1 MRAPVQKKRPRG
13 KGGMSGTAS
22 GPTAPQVPPA
32 PQVPSVS
39 PEEPAVH
46 AAAAFAGPTA
56 PSAPSAFPA
65 SVPPVVSAEARAA
78 SDPTLVPGGRPVRVR
93 RRLVAGVAAVSLV
106 VIAAGAPAILLA
118 SDDLTESQR
127 LVTLA
132 EVNRQAVTLAHSL
145 ADERD
150 EVTAYIAAGRE
161 DQQGEKKDRRE
172 ISGNGSA
179 RVDRQI
185 DEIRGN
191 VPADHAD
198 LGRDLAAVPS
208 VRRTAL
214 TGKGS
219 ALEAYKAYTDIIA
232 GLHALADDLAEKTPA
247 RAADAGRAP
256 SALGLAVEQASATRG
271 LLLAALSVPG
281 PANEGPSF
289 DPITGLP
296 VEDED
301 DAKTEAA
308 RNVLSGAAQQA
319 RVRELAAL
327 ADFDQA
333 ASSEAR
339 SRLSATV
346 TGPEV
351 KTAEAYLGRLTDQPE
366 LSEKD
371 RKSNREKLE
380 SALSARIE
388 QMRGAESAL
397 ASSQVE
403 RLEQLRDDDVT
414 DLELRIALLGGCLLV
429 TIGISA
435 AVARSLTR
443 PLAVLRIG
451 AARLAA
457 TPEAGEPVRFTGR
470 NDEFAQVV
478 RSLNTLHG
486 KLLDLGARAERL
498 DAERGELTAT
508 REELAAQRA
517 ELQQRAAEVTDQLE
531 KMRLT
536 VSHTFVNLALRTLG
550 LVERQLGV
558 IEKLEE
564 REQDPDRLATL
575 FKLDH
580 MATVMRRHSEN
591 LLVLAGSEHGHSHP
605 GPVPLVDVMRAAVSE
620 IERYE
625 RITIQSLPPH
635 AHVAGFAADDL
646 SHLVAEL
653 LENATSF
660 SPPDA
665 QVQLSG
671 WLLESGEVMLSVQD
685 EGIGMTADRLDDL
698 NAKLAAPERPGD
710 LEPGLDGEGLGLRV
724 AGLLSRRHG
733 IRVQLRE
740 QKQGGI
746 AAVVVLPQALLPTG
760 PPTATP
766 QSAPVPG
773 GAPALNLPGSV
784 AEANSN
790 ALPGRRPSAGDP
802 LAGDPLVAAAEDAV
816 RAAESDQ
823 PPAVGQEAV
832 NEAAPA
838 EPGTTIPA
846 PRREPEPP
854 FGPEPVIPAARQ
866 EQEPT
871 AEADA
876 GAFADEAERVF
887 EPRPESVFDEVSGPG
902 PEYVSDDVTGQASE
916 PEYAYLS
923 DDVPAHDDVPGNDAE
938 SGHDAE
944 PEPAPTPETTL
955 QVRLPHP
962 SPEPDAHERVA
973 DAADRSDHADMTG
986 GDAGEAVTDKGLP
999 KRTPKVV
1006 APAGA
1011 PQERPRSVDAEDL
1024 RRRLGGF
1031 HQGAKDGRRDVEAEF
1046 AEATGRT
1053 ESAAPTG
1060 TTEQKAQSEDSGDT
1074 VEEARS

>member
-1 MRAPVQKKRPRG
+1 MQKKRPRG
-13 KGGMSGTAS
+13 KGGMGGTAS
-22 GPTAPQVPPA
+22 SGSSAPLAPPA
-32 PQVPSVS
+32 PSEPSNS
-39 PEEPAVH
+39 GLSGSEPSGSGLSEPSTRSASSEPS
-46 AAAAFAGPTA
+46 AASLPSAH
-56 PSAPSAFPA
+56 SAPSH
-65 SVPPVVSAEARAA
+65 EARAA
-78 SDPTLVPGGRPVRVR
+78 SDPSLVPGGRSVRVR
-93 RRLVAGVAAVSLV
+93 RRLVAGVAAVSLT
-106 VIAAGAPAILLA
+106 VIAAGAPAILIA
-118 SDDLTESQR
+118 SNELTESQG

-132 EVNRQAVTLAHSL
+132 ELNLQAVTLAHSL

-161 DQQGEKKDRRE
+161 EQKGEQKNRRK
-172 ISGNGSA
+172 ISGSRSA

-191 VPADHAD
+191 VLSGHTD
-198 LGRDLAAVPS
+198 LGRDLATVPS

-214 TGKGS
+214 TGKGN
-219 ALEAYKAYTDIIA
+219 ALEAYKAYTEIIT
-232 GLHALADDLAEKTPA
+232 GLHALADELAEKTPA
-247 RAADAGRAP
+247 RAADGTRGP
-256 SALGLAVEQASATRG
+256 TALGLAVEQASAARG

-281 PANEGPSF
+281 PANDGPSV
-289 DPITGLP
+289 DPVTGLP

-301 DAKTEAA
+301 DEKAEAA
-308 RNVLSGAAQQA
+308 RNVLSAAAQQA

-339 SRLSATV
+339 SRLTATV
-346 TGPEV
+346 TGPDV
-351 KTAEAYLGRLTDQPE
+351 KTAEAYLARLTDQPE
-366 LSEKD
+366 LSPKD

-380 SALSARIE
+380 SSLSARIE
-388 QMRGAESAL
+388 QMRGVESSL
-397 ASSQVE
+397 AATQVE

-414 DLELRIALLGGCLLV
+414 ALELRIALVGGCLLV
-429 TIGISA
+429 AIGISA
-435 AVARSLTR
+435 AVARTLTR

-457 TPEAGEPVRFTGR
+457 APEAEEPMRFTGR

-486 KLLDLGARAERL
+486 KLLDLGTRTQRL
-498 DAERGELTAT
+498 DADRGELTAA

-517 ELQQRAAEVTDQLE
+517 ELQERTAEVTEQLE
-531 KMRLT
+531 KLRRT

-558 IEKLEE
+558 IENLEE

-591 LLVLAGSEHGHSHP
+591 LLVLAGSEHGHGHA

-625 RITIQSLPPH
+625 RVTIQSLPPH
-635 AHVAGFAADDL
+635 AHIAGFAADDL

-685 EGIGMTADRLDDL
+685 EGIGMASARLEEL
-698 NAKLAAPERPGD
+698 NARLADPHPEGTDTD
-710 LEPGLDGEGLGLRV
+710 LDVEGEGLGLRV
-724 AGLLSRRHG
+724 TALLARRHG
-733 IRVQLRE
+733 VRVQLRE
-740 QKQGGI
+740 QKQGGV

-760 PPTATP
+760 SPTAAP
-766 QSAPVPG
+766 QTSPVPG
-773 GAPALNLPGSV
+773 AAPTQNLPGSV

-790 ALPGRRPSAGDP
+790 ALPGRSA
-802 LAGDPLVAAAEDAV
+802 ARDPLVAAAEEAV
-816 RAAESDQ
+816 RQAEAELQPEAEAEPEVEVEAEPEAKAEAEAEPAVEAEAEAEAEPAVEAEAEVESAAASEGEAAEPQAGADEPQARPESQ
-823 PPAVGQEAV
+823 PESQPELS
-832 NEAAPA
+832 AAPA
-838 EPGTTIPA
+838 PA
-846 PRREPEPP
+846 P
-854 FGPEPVIPAARQ
+854 G
-866 EQEPT
+866 
-871 AEADA
+871 
-876 GAFADEAERVF
+876 
-887 EPRPESVFDEVSGPG
+887 
-902 PEYVSDDVTGQASE
+902 
-916 PEYAYLS
+916 
-923 DDVPAHDDVPGNDAE
+923 
-938 SGHDAE
+938 
-944 PEPAPTPETTL
+944 PETTL

-973 DAADRSDHADMTG
+973 DG
-986 GDAGEAVTDKGLP
+986 GDAEEPVTDKGLP

-1011 PQERPRSVDAEDL
+1011 PKERATSVDAEAL

-1031 HQGAKDGRRDVEAEF
+1031 HQGAKDGRRDVEAEL
-1046 AEATGRT
+1046 AEATQ
-1053 ESAAPTG
+1053 
-1060 TTEQKAQSEDSGDT
+1060 TTQHIKEQKAQSEESGDT
-1074 VEEARS
+1074 VEEARH